1 VLSSILD
8 LAIIAVLAG
17 RGMLIHALL
26 WSLIG
31 AILLEAALF
40 ALLLDAVKSLLF
52 GRLRLV

>member
-1 VLSSILD
+1 VPSSILD
-8 LAIIAVLAG
+8 IAIIAVLAG
-17 RGMLIHALL
+17 RGMLIHALP

-40 ALLLDAVKSLLF
+40 GLLLDAVKSLLF

>member
-1 VLSSILD
+1 MLSSILD

-17 RGMLIHALL
+17 RGMLIHALP

>member
-1 VLSSILD
+1 MLSSILD